1 MKTMLLTL
9 LKLFSFGALVSLVS
23 FATHAEDTAKLLF
36 DRNAPLVFQI
46 KVIDNASG
54 NKSTIGSGFQIS
66 PTGVIAT
73 NYHVVSDYILER
85 EKYSVEVR
93 DHENHVRKAS
103 LINFDIVHDLA
114 LLQVEGLGKQELNLS
129 QNQLAHGSRIYS
141 MGNPNDLGMTIIEGT
156 YNGLVEASRYMK
168 YLFSGSL
175 NAGMSGG
182 PVFNSA
188 GDVIGVNVS
197 KGGEQLSFL
206 VPAKHLIDLVGNGFE
221 PLSTADYKATARKY
235 LMRDQNDYYGMLA
248 GMEWLTKEFQQFNLP
263 DKFHE
268 SLKCWGH
275 TLEKEQNLYEEVHR
289 HCKTKDEIFINSDLY
304 TGAFSFNYESITSDE
319 LITSQ
324 FYKLLEQ
331 NHIMS
336 SFSNGNSKEHTTNF
350 SCVTDFID
358 LDSGSDRYVEPW
370 KITTCIRGYVEYKGL
385 YDAGLIATH
394 ADSKNGSHKALVVSL
409 YTMGIDKQNIS
420 RMHNKFLGSVK

>member
-1 MKTMLLTL
+1 MYMTL
-9 LKLFSFGALVSLVS
+9 VKLVS
-23 FATHAEDTAKLLF
+23 FAVLASLASFSSHAEDTAKLLF
-36 DRNAPLVFQI
+36 ERNAPLVFQI
-46 KVIDNASG
+46 KVIDKASG
-54 NKSTIGSGFQIS
+54 NKSTIGSGFLIS
-66 PTGVIAT
+66 PTGAIAT

-85 EKYSVEVR
+85 EKYSIEVR
-93 DHENHVRKAS
+93 DYENEVRKAS

-114 LLQVEGLGKQELNLS
+114 LLQVADLDKQGLNLS
-129 QNQLAHGSRIYS
+129 HDKLSHGNRIYS

-156 YNGLVEASRYMK
+156 YNGHVEASRYKK

-188 GDVIGVNVS
+188 GDVIGINVS

-206 VPAKHLIDLVGNGFE
+206 VPVEHLVDLVGGGFE
-221 PLSTADYKATARKY
+221 PLKADDYKAHAIKY
-235 LMRDQNDYYGMLA
+235 LVQDQDDYYNMLT
-248 GMEWLTKEFQQFNLP
+248 GEEWLTKEFQQFNLP

-275 TLEKEQNLYEEVHR
+275 TLDKEQNLYEEVHR

-304 TGAFSFNYESITSDE
+304 TGTFSFNYESITSDE

-331 NHIMS
+331 NHIMQN
-336 SFSNGNSKEHTTNF
+336 FSNGNSMEDTTNF
-350 SCVTDFID
+350 GCVTDFID
-358 LDSGSDRYVEPW
+358 LDAGTLRDAEPW
-370 KITTCIRGYVEYKGL
+370 KVTTCIREYVEYKGL

-394 ADSKNGSHKALVVSL
+394 ADSRNGSHKALVISL
-409 YTMGIDKQNIS
+409 YTTGINKQNIS
-420 RMHNKFLGSVK
+420 KIHNKFLETVK